1 MTLLRALVSKAVC
14 IHSSC
19 TQKLD
24 ISFPLLLEGVQSKS
38 LKISGARV
46 CHASSRSGALLL
58 PDLGSWSS
66 FRCGSRERGLDA
78 RRTRTE
84 EVFGGN
90 QAQASKPGPTRRGR
104 KRAECVTFM
113 SRGVTPLRSQRQTD
127 LRPQNVSP
135 FETRELGVRFG
146 KGYHVGL

>member
-1 MTLLRALVSKAVC
+1 MPPLDLGPC
-14 IHSSC
+14 SSQ
-19 TQKLD
+19 T
-24 ISFPLLLEGVQSKS
+24 SV
-38 LKISGARV
+38 V
-46 CHASSRSGALLL
+46 GALSGVD
-58 PDLGSWSS
+58 PMSEAWMLGAHTLR
-66 FRCGSRERGLDA
+66 RCL
-78 RRTRTE
+78 
-84 EVFGGN
+84 GGN

-104 KRAECVTFM
+104 KRAECVTFV